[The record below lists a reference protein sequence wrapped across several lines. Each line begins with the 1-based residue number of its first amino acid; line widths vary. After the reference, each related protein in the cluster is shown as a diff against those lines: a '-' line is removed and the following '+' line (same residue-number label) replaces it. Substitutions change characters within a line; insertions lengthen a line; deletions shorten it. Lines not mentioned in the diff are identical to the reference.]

1 MKLLKFVALFCL
13 LEVFRLIYCTTM
25 SCKQSPQTE
34 IPVVDIMC
42 VERHCD
48 TVRYAIPY
56 GSSSFCTMREKNYRY
71 ENGILVIKD
80 MRNRYGNEEPTK

>member
-42 VERHCD
+42 VDRHCD
-48 TVRYAIPY
+48 TARYTMPRDNRHGDTLFVR
-56 GSSSFCTMREKNYRY
+56 
-71 ENGILVIKD
+71 D
-80 MRNRYGNEEPTK
+80 MRNRYGNEEPIK